1 MPTVTEPAPAPDSD
15 LYDRDPIAWARRQ
28 ADLLRAGDWQAVD
41 LDHLMAELDGVGRSD
56 WRAAQSYLALVLEH
70 LLKLALSPA
79 EAPRRE
85 WRQAVIRHRIALL
98 DQLEETPSLKPR
110 LDLVKAHA
118 LAART
123 ARAGLAD
130 HDGPAVAERVPTDCP
145 FTLAQALDTGWWPA
159 PRAAAKGGQI

>member
-1 MPTVTEPAPAPDSD
+1 MPTITKPAHNGD

-28 ADLLRAGDWQAVD
+28 ADLLRAGHWQAVD
-41 LDHLMAELDGVGRSD
+41 LDHLIAELDGVGRSD

-70 LLKLALSPA
+70 LLKLAVSPA

-85 WRQAVIRHRIALL
+85 WRQAVIRHRIALS
-98 DQLEETPSLKPR
+98 DQLEETPSLKAR
-110 LDLVKAHA
+110 LDLVKAYA

-130 HDGPAVAERVPTDCP
+130 HDGPAVADRVPQDCP
-145 FTLAQALDTGWWPA
+145 VTLAQALDMAWWPTTVG
-159 PRAAAKGGQI
+159 KGGQP